1 MQPAACASIRG
12 TVNASTPE
20 DLILNRSAN
29 GSVMQ
34 ALIILRFAV
43 YGGFRIMLTHKDAK
57 MMARSLRDA
66 LGNRNVLLSHSDCL
80 EIVARQF
87 GLADWNTL
95 VAKLPAE
102 EERHT
107 RTRRPDTASPTTD
120 TSSSRTEDV
129 PAPSLSGVETSSKN
143 DETAETTTIAAP
155 WTTCSFCGKSRPEV
169 RILFGGCGGWEGFRA
184 RRNPESGERSN
195 VFICNECTTL
205 AAQILAR
212 SIAIAKESD
221 ATGNPSATQ

>member
-129 PAPSLSGVETSSKN
+129 PAPSLSGVAASAEN
-143 DETAETTTIAAP
+143 DETAEIKTIAAP

-212 SIAIAKESD
+212 ALLSNA
-221 ATGNPSATQ
+221 

>member
-1 MQPAACASIRG
+1 
-12 TVNASTPE
+12 
-20 DLILNRSAN
+20 
-29 GSVMQ
+29 
-34 ALIILRFAV
+34 
-43 YGGFRIMLTHKDAK
+43 MLTHKDAK

-95 VAKLPAE
+95 AAKLPAE

-120 TSSSRTEDV
+120 TSSSTA
-129 PAPSLSGVETSSKN
+129 APP
-143 DETAETTTIAAP
+143 TIAAA
-155 WTTCSFCGKSRPEV
+155 WTTCSFCGKSQPEV
-169 RILFGGCGGWEGFRA
+169 RILFGGCGGWEGFRK

-195 VFICNECTTL
+195 VFLCNECATL

-212 SIAIAKESD
+212 STAIANESD
-221 ATGNPSATQ
+221 ATGNPPATQ

>member
-12 TVNASTPE
+12 TVNAFTPE

-34 ALIILRFAV
+34 ALIIFRFAE

-66 LGNRNVLLSHSDCL
+66 LGNRNVVLSHSDCL

-95 VAKLPAE
+95 AAKLPAE

-107 RTRRPDTASPTTD
+107 RTHVLILRRRRQIHRVQGQKMCPHLRSAE
-120 TSSSRTEDV
+120 SRLQRRTM
-129 PAPSLSGVETSSKN
+129 K
-143 DETAETTTIAAP
+143 
-155 WTTCSFCGKSRPEV
+155 RP
-169 RILFGGCGGWEGFRA
+169 
-184 RRNPESGERSN
+184 
-195 VFICNECTTL
+195 
-205 AAQILAR
+205 
-212 SIAIAKESD
+212 
-221 ATGNPSATQ
+221 

>member
-1 MQPAACASIRG
+1 
-12 TVNASTPE
+12 
-20 DLILNRSAN
+20 
-29 GSVMQ
+29 
-34 ALIILRFAV
+34 
-43 YGGFRIMLTHKDAK
+43 MLTHKDAK

-66 LGNRNVLLSHSDCL
+66 LGNRNVVLSHSDCL

-95 VAKLPAE
+95 VAKLPADE
-102 EERHT
+102 EPHT
-107 RTRRPDTASPTTD
+107 RTRRPDTASTTRD
-120 TSSSRTEDV
+120 TSSSRTTEVV
-129 PAPSLSGVETSSKN
+129 PARSLSGVETSAKN

-169 RILFGGCGGWEGFRA
+169 QILFGGCGGWEGFRA

-195 VFICNECTTL
+195 VFICNECATL

-212 SIAIAKESD
+212 SVAIAKESD